1 MDPNCPLHN
10 QTSDKLLN
18 YEISQNNRTT
28 FCCCSDH
35 QLHHAHSASS
45 SHSNYAHSSKRRKN
59 CNKSSFSSYSRLS
72 SLRTN
77 FSSYLTL
84 SLSAFSIFVSAG
96 NSNLNAGLP
105 LENSQ
110 RHLKLLEL
118 LDLPS
123 PVSYK
128 GPLGTPLED
137 KSGGDQADQA
147 NESENNMTND
157 NNDSQDAD
165 RDSDRDS
172 DDDHKDLYNLAPHTF
187 NFLHFSDTD
196 LTQISKSNYYSQQ
209 EIDDMLFTIGKN
221 TDIYQPE
228 IALSPRNYRHINQ
241 MTLEK
246 QPKSRRSRATRR
258 KKGRKRRKHK
268 GKYNRNGAY
277 VMDRRRNKGR
287 SRKSKGQSRYN
298 YRKQSRNM
306 GYNDFGDA
314 GIGVGF

>member
-157 NNDSQDAD
+157 NNDSQD
-165 RDSDRDS
+165 S

-258 KKGRKRRKHK
+258 KKGRKRRKVRK
-268 GKYNRNGAY
+268 VEGGKESSKFSRKKPE
-277 VMDRRRNKGR
+277 VDRRKRSLVRTTIEDMSNCFIRRITTRAGR
-287 SRKSKGQSRYN
+287 RR
-298 YRKQSRNM
+298 
-306 GYNDFGDA
+306 
-314 GIGVGF
+314 